1 MQRERWR
8 EVEELFESAVSRPP
22 EERAAFLDQAC
33 GEDEELRREIE
44 SLLKADASATGF
56 LERDGGPGPSD
67 QPDLLPRLQAA
78 LGGRYVL
85 DRELGGGGMSRVFV
99 AEETTL
105 GRRVVV
111 KVLAPALAAELDT
124 GRFQREIRIAA
135 GLQHP
140 HIAPVH
146 AAGESGG
153 LLYYTMPFVEGE
165 SLRQRLQHAGA
176 LPLPEAVRL
185 LREITDAVAYA
196 HRRRIVHRDLK
207 PGNILLAEGHALI
220 IDFGIAK
227 ALSAAAEGPSGSAGI
242 TSTGL
247 VLGTPTYM
255 APEQAAGDPVDH
267 RADLYSLGCIA
278 YELLAGEPPFTGDSA
293 REVIGAHLGD
303 DPAPITDH
311 RAGLP
316 PSLAALVMR
325 LLAKRPDDRPQSADE
340 VLRVLETL
348 EVPSLEHPIPAPRPR
363 APAGG
368 YPPAA
373 GSSYRRWSHW
383 RWAPSVCSRREALRT
398 SGNSSGDGQ
407 VMLAVLPFE
416 NLGRPEDE
424 YFGRGLAEEITSR
437 LGRVQGL
444 GVISRTSA
452 SQYGETDKSV
462 REIGRELGVE
472 YVLEGSVRWEG
483 SGGAIRVTPQLVR
496 VRDDRQLWS
505 ERYDAKLANVFEVQ
519 ATIAEQVARS
529 LDLALTG
536 PERQALAARP
546 TENLEAYAYYLRGN
560 DYLVGSWGE
569 DRRLSI
575 AMEMYAKAIELDPGF
590 ALAHAKLSQA
600 HSSFYASTIGGNDE
614 DVRVAKAGA
623 ETALRLQPNLAEAHV
638 AMAYYLS
645 RGPKA
650 YDSALS
656 ELRIADQLQPNSA
669 EVVEAMGL
677 VERRRGRLREAVSYL
692 KRAAVL
698 DPRSADIAADI
709 GRIDW
714 FLRAYPEAEQ
724 HLDRAIALAP
734 DWVVPQAQKA
744 WLYISWRGDV
754 EEARRVLEAAIPE
767 VGLGNL
773 VGYLNPDA
781 VFFLPQGEAQ
791 VDRLQGAG
799 AEGLRGRHRAVRAV
813 QGGVVSAA
821 RRHEAGA
828 SVQRHRPRP
837 ARERAARDA
846 EPAMAPRLPRLRVCR
861 SRPPGGRGEGRT
873 GSGEDG
879 AGVGRS
885 DAAGVRDVLGGADL
899 CDGGGEGRGD
909 RAAGVPDVHPV
920 AGLGA
925 AAAGRSDVGAAAGRS
940 AVPEAARG
948 RGVGWIDRDT
958 GLHVTPCAHQAIPTA
973 APRVPVRPACCIAR
987 PAAPVVDAAPWHP
1000 SPAALSRRARQ
1011 ARARPPI
1018 VRCPASRALR

>member
-1 MQRERWR
+1 MAWAEDEIGMQRERWR
-8 EVEELFESAVSRPP
+8 EVEELFESAVLRPP
-22 EERAAFLDQAC
+22 EERAAFLDRAC
-33 GEDEELRREIE
+33 GEDDALRREIE
-44 SLLKADASATGF
+44 SLLKADANATGF
-56 LERDGGPGPSD
+56 LERESGPGSLR

-185 LREITDAVAYA
+185 LREIADAVAYA

-207 PGNILLAEGHALI
+207 PGNVLLAEGHALI

-227 ALSAAAEGPSGSAGI
+227 ALSAAAEGPAGNAGL

-293 REVIGAHLGD
+293 REVIGAHLAD
-303 DPAPITDH
+303 DPAPITHH
-311 RAGLP
+311 RPGLP
-316 PSLAALVMR
+316 PALVALVMR
-325 LLAKRPDDRPQSADE
+325 LLAKRPHDRPQSADD

-348 EVPSLEHPIPAPRPR
+348 DVPSLEHPIPEPHPR
-363 APAGG
+363 APAWRLPSGRRLIV
-368 YPPAA
+368 PAL
-373 GSSYRRWSHW
+373 
-383 RWAPSVCSRREALRT
+383 VALAVGTIGVLAARGIRT
-398 SGNSSGDGQ
+398 SGDSSADDQ

-462 REIGRELGVE
+462 RQIGRELGVD

-496 VRDDRQLWS
+496 VSDDRQLWS

-519 ATIAEQVARS
+519 TTIAEQVARS
-529 LDLALTG
+529 LDLALSG
-536 PERQALAARP
+536 PERQAIAARP

-575 AMEMYAKAIELDPGF
+575 AMEMYAKAVELDPGF

-600 HSSFYASTIGGNDE
+600 HSSFYASTIGGTDE
-614 DVRVAKAGA
+614 DVRIAKTSA
-623 ETALRLQPNLAEAHV
+623 ETAL
-638 AMAYYLS
+638 
-645 RGPKA
+645 
-650 YDSALS
+650 
-656 ELRIADQLQPNSA
+656 
-669 EVVEAMGL
+669 
-677 VERRRGRLREAVSYL
+677 
-692 KRAAVL
+692 
-698 DPRSADIAADI
+698 
-709 GRIDW
+709 
-714 FLRAYPEAEQ
+714 
-724 HLDRAIALAP
+724 
-734 DWVVPQAQKA
+734 
-744 WLYISWRGDV
+744 
-754 EEARRVLEAAIPE
+754 
-767 VGLGNL
+767 
-773 VGYLNPDA
+773 
-781 VFFLPQGEAQ
+781 
-791 VDRLQGAG
+791 
-799 AEGLRGRHRAVRAV
+799 
-813 QGGVVSAA
+813 
-821 RRHEAGA
+821 
-828 SVQRHRPRP
+828 
-837 ARERAARDA
+837 
-846 EPAMAPRLPRLRVCR
+846 
-861 SRPPGGRGEGRT
+861 
-873 GSGEDG
+873 
-879 AGVGRS
+879 
-885 DAAGVRDVLGGADL
+885 
-899 CDGGGEGRGD
+899 
-909 RAAGVPDVHPV
+909 
-920 AGLGA
+920 
-925 AAAGRSDVGAAAGRS
+925 
-940 AVPEAARG
+940 
-948 RGVGWIDRDT
+948 
-958 GLHVTPCAHQAIPTA
+958 
-973 APRVPVRPACCIAR
+973 
-987 PAAPVVDAAPWHP
+987 
-1000 SPAALSRRARQ
+1000 
-1011 ARARPPI
+1011 
-1018 VRCPASRALR
+1018 